1 MDDIPRRTKQVKTVS
16 GLTEQEKLVLS
27 MIDGRTS
34 ASEIARITGFGL
46 ISVRKIIEKLTGHN
60 VVEFQDSKAERYG
73 SKEQSIKDLYLNY
86 ESADPSAI
94 LGIPE
99 GAALDRVKA
108 AYFEKT
114 KMFHPDSY
122 YARSVSPDDRHLLVD
137 IYKKVQQAYE
147 TLKAAA
153 PREAVRAGMQ
163 PHTLEK
169 AGDREGRA
177 NAAEAVLQQSP
188 KADQG
193 TARSRI
199 DDRIKENV
207 KKAEAYYKLGEEAF
221 FKDDYSG
228 AFLNFKL
235 ASSYNPYK
243 KEYIN
248 KMGDAEKR
256 MKRDRYE
263 DLLKKADISR
273 EFNKPD
279 DAIGFLKTALDLGG
293 ELKLVYYRLALV
305 MYDFNQS
312 LKEAAKYCQ
321 QAIVLDPKNSDYH
334 LLLARIYKKAGLL
347 KSSVSEYEQ
356 IMALGVKTDDIKT
369 EIRLLKG
376 MIK

>member
-1 MDDIPRRTKQVKTVS
+1 
-16 GLTEQEKLVLS
+16 

-34 ASEIARITGFGL
+34 ESEIARITGFGL

-60 VVEFQDSKAERYG
+60 VVEFQGSKAEWHG

-86 ESADPSAI
+86 ESADPYAI
-94 LGIPE
+94 LGISE
-99 GAALDRVKA
+99 GADLGRIKA

-147 TLKAAA
+147 TLKTSA
-153 PREAVRAGMQ
+153 PRGAVLAGMQ

-169 AGDREGRA
+169 ARDREGTA
-177 NAAEAVLQQSP
+177 SAAEAVPQQP
-188 KADQG
+188 PTADYG
-193 TARSRI
+193 TARNRI

-221 FKDDYSG
+221 FKNDYSG

-248 KMGDAEKR
+248 KMGDAEQR

-279 DAIGFLKTALDLGG
+279 DAIGFLKTALELGG

-334 LLLARIYKKAGLL
+334 LLLARIYKRAGLL

-356 IMALGVKTDDIKT
+356 IMALGVKTDDIKA